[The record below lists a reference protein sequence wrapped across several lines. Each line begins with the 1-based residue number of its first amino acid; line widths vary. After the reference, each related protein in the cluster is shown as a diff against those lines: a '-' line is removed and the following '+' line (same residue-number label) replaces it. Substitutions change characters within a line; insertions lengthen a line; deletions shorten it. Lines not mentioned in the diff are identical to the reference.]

1 MTDFMSKWQQ
11 FQKKTKK
18 EEALQEKLEI
28 LNEVSEAAAEKIYSW
43 MSGKAITDY
52 DFDEL
57 FGGAMR
63 VAMPLE
69 SNDDKNLA
77 DIIWQLDHEGWQ
89 PDKSQQKDPS
99 EADLETMRDMHWY
112 PESDQFP
119 VDLVKQKK
127 RRLETGEEYEE
138 NELVAKLNLKKT
150 TTKVIPKGP
159 KAGQEIE
166 KTEQTTMSRAINKS
180 KDIEPRLK
188 EWWQKKQTFYTKEK
202 NWMQIASVFRNS
214 HFNSEP
220 VGDMSVIISR
230 HPIDVLRM
238 SDIGNINSCH
248 SEGNGYFQCAVAE
261 AKGHG
266 PIAYLVA
273 TKDLDHLLSG
283 DDEESRQRNVEKGNA
298 PHLNI
303 ENFDDKEVFAD
314 SQRQVEG
321 IHATQRV
328 RLRKYEDTD
337 SSVFFT
343 APESRTYGRKV
354 PGFLTF
360 VRDWA
365 AENQKKYFEDSAPD
379 FGDLVRYG
387 GTYGDTKDGE
397 TLNKFFKK
405 MGFDAD
411 YSEYSDVTHEGEEED
426 EEDDLWNEYEQRTDE
441 LQDYANNTLKHA
453 SVWAE
458 VDDMGDG
465 VPYVSF
471 SATYN
476 VTIPDELF
484 EDEDGNATYPSDWR
498 SVSEVKD
505 AVDEALS
512 DMNTY
517 LSFEELNID
526 HYTGGEVQ
534 FRFDIEVY
542 DYESDPNG
550 FEELID
556 YIEREYEGEHEDIV
570 EAVRK
575 ALVKLEYVS
584 PQPYDVKA
592 AQLEDEDPEYKY
604 WDYDVESRSII
615 FKTDGSW
622 RGEADRELYRLIRGG
637 KYAQSGERW
646 YPIQDYNPQTSWS
659 PKFYQNM
666 TKELQKLED
675 AAQEYAHKQLTLPGV
690 EMAAA
695 DKVLNL
701 PLLTKRKSKSGDFEA
716 ILTISLPE
724 RFDASDSEMW
734 LFLRIELEITPDA
747 TDMQIQAVS
756 KFIEY
761 VDKNMDEVVAAA
773 RRAIKPLVDETQV
786 RRELEAKLPTRKDIS
801 KHLKEMP
808 IDDMLDFAK
817 GFVAAGLWTERAER
831 IEHWREELK
840 KSAEI
845 ISKEAAG
852 MLSFTPDSPRGQAAE
867 KLKNLGEEIARIADA
882 SVSEMIELSNTMYTE
897 VPNRWSAAQRRDLDP
912 GSLRPGFIDP
922 KHQFETL
929 TVFAKD
935 FIDLD
940 LSGVAWRVHQ
950 RFMFAA
956 GLEKNWY
963 DAPTDRTVE
972 RPRSSIRPELIMSTK
987 PSTIVPPAWY
997 TDVFKVVGLKEH
1009 KRAIPEKVL
1018 REAIRRAVLKRLNA

>member
-1 MTDFMSKWQQ
+1 
-11 FQKKTKK
+11 
-18 EEALQEKLEI
+18 
-28 LNEVSEAAAEKIYSW
+28 
-43 MSGKAITDY
+43 
-52 DFDEL
+52 
-57 FGGAMR
+57 
-63 VAMPLE
+63 
-69 SNDDKNLA
+69 
-77 DIIWQLDHEGWQ
+77 
-89 PDKSQQKDPS
+89 
-99 EADLETMRDMHWY
+99 
-112 PESDQFP
+112 
-119 VDLVKQKK
+119 
-127 RRLETGEEYEE
+127 
-138 NELVAKLNLKKT
+138 
-150 TTKVIPKGP
+150 
-159 KAGQEIE
+159 
-166 KTEQTTMSRAINKS
+166 
-180 KDIEPRLK
+180 
-188 EWWQKKQTFYTKEK
+188 
-202 NWMQIASVFRNS
+202 
-214 HFNSEP
+214 
-220 VGDMSVIISR
+220 
-230 HPIDVLRM
+230 M

-314 SQRQVEG
+314 SQRRVEG
-321 IHATQRV
+321 IHAIQRV
-328 RLRKYEDTD
+328 RLRKYEDSTNET
-337 SSVFFT
+337 FFT

-365 AENQKKYFEDSAPD
+365 AENQKKYFEDSAPEFD
-379 FGDLVRYG
+379 DLIRYG

-426 EEDDLWNEYEQRTDE
+426 EEDNLWDEYEQRVDE

-465 VPYVSF
+465 VAYVSF

-476 VTIPDELF
+476 VTILNELF
-484 EDEDGNATYPSDWR
+484 EDDNFPGEDWQSA
-498 SVSEVKD
+498 SEIKD
-505 AVDEALS
+505 AVDEALR

-517 LSFEELNID
+517 IGFQELSID

-556 YIEREYEGEHEDIV
+556 HVEREYEGEHEDIV

-584 PQPYDVKA
+584 PQPFDVKA
-592 AQLEDEDPEYKY
+592 AQLEDEEPEYEH

-615 FKTDGSW
+615 FNTGYSPRLKLAQTNQ
-622 RGEADRELYRLIRGG
+622 RVQNPEL
-637 KYAQSGERW
+637 K
-646 YPIQDYNPQTSWS
+646 YPIQDYNPRTSWS
-659 PKFYQNM
+659 PSFYKNM

-690 EMAAA
+690 EMAIA
-695 DKVLNL
+695 DKVLSL
-701 PLLTKRKSKSGDFEA
+701 PLLTKRKSKTGKFEA

-724 RFDASDSEMW
+724 RFDASTSEMW
-734 LFLRIELEITPDA
+734 LLLRMELDIVPEA
-747 TDMQIQAVS
+747 TDIQIQAVA
-756 KFIEY
+756 KFVEY
-761 VDKNMDEVVAAA
+761 VDKHMDDVFAAA
-773 RRAIKPLVDETQV
+773 RRAIKPLMDETKV
-786 RRELEAKLPTRKDIS
+786 RRELEAKLPTREEIS

-808 IDDMLDFAK
+808 LEDMLDFAT
-817 GFVAAGLWTERAER
+817 GFVAAGLWDERVTR
-831 IEHWREELK
+831 IEHWREDLK
-840 KSAEI
+840 KSAQ
-845 ISKEAAG
+845 AALKDAES
-852 MLSFTPDSPRGQAAE
+852 MLSFTPDSPRAQAAE
-867 KLKNLGEEIARIADA
+867 ELKKVAAEIAKIAD
-882 SVSEMIELSNTMYTE
+882 SPVSDMIDMSNLLSSDTE
-897 VPNRWSAAQRRDLDP
+897 VRHSWRRAGTDHNAAYQLD
-912 GSLRPGFIDP
+912 
-922 KHQFETL
+922 TL
-929 TVFAKD
+929 AIFAKD

-963 DAPTDRTVE
+963 DAPSDQTVE
-972 RPRSSIRPELIMSTK
+972 KEPGSIFPERIMSTE
-987 PSTIVPPAWY
+987 PSTIKPPAWY
-997 TDVFKVVGLKEH
+997 TDVFKVIGPFGMRFEH

>member
-1 MTDFMSKWQQ
+1 MNDFMSKWRQ
-11 FQKKTKK
+11 FKNKINNKTT
-18 EEALQEKLEI
+18 LQEKLEI
-28 LNEVSEAAAEKIYSW
+28 LNEVSEASAEKIYDW
-43 MSGKAITDY
+43 MSDKEITDY

-57 FGGAMR
+57 FGGTMR
-63 VAMPLE
+63 VALPLE

-77 DIIWQLDHEGWQ
+77 DIIWQLHHEGWQ
-89 PDKSQQKDPS
+89 PDKTQQEDPD
-99 EADLETMRDMHWY
+99 EADLEVLREKDVY
-112 PESDQFP
+112 PGNELFS
-119 VDLVKQKK
+119 VEVVKQKK

-138 NELVAKLNLKKT
+138 SEVIAKLNLKKI

-159 KAGQEIE
+159 KAGQEIQ
-166 KTEQTTMSRAINKS
+166 KTEQTTISRAINKS

-202 NWMQIASVFRNS
+202 NWRQIARAFSNAAYER
-214 HFNSEP
+214 EP

-238 SDIGNINSCH
+238 SDMANISSCH
-248 SEGNGYFQCAVAE
+248 SEGSGYFQCAVAE

-314 SQRQVEG
+314 SQRRVEG
-321 IHATQRV
+321 IRAIQRV

-337 SSVFFT
+337 SGIFFT

-365 AENQKKYFEDSAPD
+365 AENQKKYFQDSAPG
-379 FGDLVRYG
+379 FNDLIRYG

-397 TLNKFFKK
+397 TLNKFFEKV
-405 MGFDAD
+405 GFDAG
-411 YSEYSDVTHEGEEED
+411 YSEYLDVTHEGEEE
-426 EEDDLWNEYEQRTDE
+426 EDDSLWEEYEQRVDE
-441 LQDYANNTLKHA
+441 LQNYANNTLEHA
-453 SVWAE
+453 SVWSE
-458 VDDMGDG
+458 VDDHGDG
-465 VPYVSF
+465 PYVSF
-471 SATYN
+471 SGDYN
-476 VTIPDELF
+476 VSIPDELF

-498 SVSEVKD
+498 SVSDVKD

-517 LSFEELNID
+517 ISFEELDID
-526 HYTGGEVQ
+526 HYTSGEVR
-534 FRFDIEVY
+534 FRFSISAY
-542 DYESDPNG
+542 DHEGTPDG
-550 FEELID
+550 FEEFID
-556 YIEREYEGEHEDIV
+556 YIEREIDGEHEDIT
-570 EAVRK
+570 EALRK
-575 ALVKLEYVS
+575 ALVSLEYVS
-584 PQPYDVKA
+584 PQPFDVKA
-592 AQLEDEDPEYKY
+592 AQLEEEEPEYEH

-615 FKTDGSW
+615 FNTGYSPRLKLAQTNQ
-622 RGEADRELYRLIRGG
+622 RVQNPEL
-637 KYAQSGERW
+637 K
-646 YPIQDYNPQTSWS
+646 YPIQDYNPRTSWS
-659 PKFYQNM
+659 PSFYKNM

-701 PLLTKRKSKSGDFEA
+701 PLLTKRKSKTGKFEA

-724 RFDASDSEMW
+724 RFDASTSEMW
-734 LFLRIELEITPDA
+734 LLLRMELDITPEA
-747 TDMQIQAVS
+747 TDVQIQAVA
-756 KFIEY
+756 KFVEY
-761 VDKNMDEVVAAA
+761 VDKHMDDVFAAA
-773 RRAIKPLVDETQV
+773 GRAIKPLMDETKV
-786 RRELEAKLPTRKDIS
+786 RRKLEAKIPTREEIS

-808 IDDMLDFAK
+808 LEDMLDFAT
-817 GFVAAGLWTERAER
+817 GFVAAGLWDERVAR
-831 IEHWREELK
+831 IEHWRGELK

-845 ISKEAAG
+845 LAEEAAG
-852 MLSFTPDSPRGQAAE
+852 MLSFTHDSPRAQAARR
-867 KLKNLGEEIARIADA
+867 LKGLSEEIAKIADA
-882 SVSEMIELSNTMYTE
+882 PVSEMIELSNAMYTE
-897 VPNRWSAAQRRDLDP
+897 APNRWHFGRFHDL
-912 GSLRPGFIDP
+912 GIDP

-929 TVFAKD
+929 TIFTKD

-940 LSGVAWRVHQ
+940 LSGAAVRVHQ

-956 GLEKNWY
+956 GLEKYWY
-963 DAPTDRTVE
+963 DAQTDRTVAIE
-972 RPRSSIRPELIMSTK
+972 DQDRSSLDPAQIMSTK
-987 PSTIVPPAWY
+987 PSTIKPPAWY
-997 TDVFKVVGLKEH
+997 TDVFNMIGLKEH